1 MSNTPEL
8 YALLVGVDRYDPRS
22 RVPNLRG
29 CVNDVEAMAELLQ
42 RKYGLAAANLRKLTN
57 EAATHQAIKLAFRH
71 HLIKQA
77 KAWAEAG
84 SSGAPPAFVFHYSG
98 HGSQARDETGT
109 EPDGMDETLVAHD
122 SRLPGIYDIKDW
134 ELGQLITELNQ
145 YSDNV
150 TIILDCCHSGSGTR
164 NLTDPTVARVR
175 RCLPDLRPQPLESQR
190 PASLGRQRGLS
201 TSNWEVGG
209 KHVLLAGCR
218 DKEESNEYGLAAGN
232 QRTWR
237 GAMSYFLQRELEEL
251 PPGSSLTYRE
261 LHERI
266 RYQVNSAYPN
276 QMPQCEGDRD
286 RELFGG
292 LRPQRDAFFT
302 VIDKREGFIWID
314 GGIAHGLRAGTLL
327 HVYPKATRTLVTAGT
342 PLARLQV
349 DEEGAVQSGC
359 TVIDGD
365 AGVVEVQSRCVL
377 HQISYGNL
385 QRKVVLAIP
394 DPPLADAVHRRLGAQ
409 TDNNLT
415 DISTYLQVVESAGD
429 FHVVLHNDQLEIQ
442 DASGKLLVAPL
453 AKNNLDELATDLAHL
468 ARYRNALELRNNAPH
483 TELAGAIQLTLK
495 ELAFDPI
502 TQKPVA
508 KELPRTPGGELINVV
523 DTRIVFEVTNHS
535 AQNLYF
541 ALLGFSPDWSI
552 YQLYPAVGGAHEAL
566 KAGQTLAIGL
576 SNRRNEQWRVEL
588 PKGMV
593 EGRDIFKVIATVQ
606 DTSFEILTQ
615 GALKSPFDRSRA
627 VPTADR
633 PASALDQI
641 LQSAMT
647 GQQTRAYGPP
657 PATVEDEWTTA
668 ELEVTTVESAQQMT
682 KPLRG
687 GARTLLPAFAL
698 AVEPPPGFDGQ
709 VRMMTAKQSTRAA
722 NHTLDLQMPP
732 GLAPYPDRFAPVLFA
747 ATRAAE
753 PAGVFVEIEADDAA
767 RKLVTPTTPLKL
779 HLTAPVEERAPLFA
793 VAFDGSFYYP
803 VGRSS
808 TAEQQTIAVEWLPE
822 SDPEEVQPLRSTRG
836 VGRVLKLYLYK
847 LVGHQEASLGLH
859 QVRFVPRSEV
869 GQQQPAPDETVREVA
884 EGLLYYS
891 AVDPG
896 QFQPKA
902 RVAVGVHGFSAESKE
917 QAVWLCRVP
926 AQQGCPYDHVLTFDY
941 ESFNT
946 GISENG
952 QKLANALRAA
962 KLHQVPGL
970 QLDLFAHSMGT
981 VITRCM
987 VELWGGDAFVSRCF
1001 LAGPPNG
1008 GTRLAE
1014 IKKFIPWVTT
1024 LAVNGVATWTP
1035 TVISAWVLENVA
1047 EAAIGVE
1054 DLRPSS
1060 SILADLNSS
1069 TKPVTVPYFILAGR
1083 NDKPLHL
1090 DATAWQ
1096 RLKHKVLLGVDIG
1109 LDALFGEQNDLVIG
1123 LQSMLGVRNGQYPAH
1138 LLQRQEV
1145 DCTHFEYFTD
1155 AAAQAHLLTWLQA
1168 GQ

>member
-8 YALLVGVDRYDPRS
+8 YALLVGIDRYDSRS
-22 RVPNLRG
+22 RVPHLRG

-42 RKYGLAAANLRKLTN
+42 RKYGLAAANMRKLTN

-84 SSGAPPAFVFHYSG
+84 RNGAPPAFVFHYSG

-109 EPDGMDETLVAHD
+109 EPDGMDETLVAYD

-164 NLTDPTVARVR
+164 NMTDPAVASVR
-175 RCLPDLRPQPLESQR
+175 RCLPDLRPQPPENQR
-190 PASLGRQRGLS
+190 PASVGMQRGLS
-201 TSNWEVGG
+201 TSNWEMGG

-218 DKEESNEYGLAAGN
+218 DKEESNEYGLAIGN

-237 GAMSYFLQRELEEL
+237 GAMTYFLQRELEEL
-251 PPGSSLTYRE
+251 PPASTLTYRE

-266 RYQVNSAYPN
+266 RYQVNSTYPN

-292 LRPQRDAFFT
+292 LRPQRDAFFS
-302 VIDKREGFIWID
+302 VIDKREGYFWID
-314 GGIAHGLRAGTLL
+314 GGIAHGLQAGTLL
-327 HVYPKATRTLVTAGT
+327 NVYPKETRTLAAAGA
-342 PLARLQV
+342 PVARLQV
-349 DEEGAVQSGC
+349 DEEGAIQSGC
-359 TVIDGD
+359 IVVSGD
-365 AGVVEVQSRCVL
+365 EGAVDVQARCVL
-377 HQISYGNL
+377 HQISYGNM
-385 QRKVVLAIP
+385 QRKVSLAIAEP
-394 DPPLADAVHRRLGAQ
+394 QLADAIRQRLGGQ
-409 TDNNLT
+409 TDKNLT
-415 DISTYLQVVESAGD
+415 DVSTYLQLVESAGD
-429 FHVVLHNDQLEIQ
+429 FRVVLHQDQLEIQ

-453 AKNNLDELATDLAHL
+453 DKNSLDELAADLAHL
-468 ARYRNALELRNNAPH
+468 ARYRNALELRNSAPH
-483 TELAGAIQLTLK
+483 TELAGAIQLTMK
-495 ELAFDPI
+495 ELAFDAV

-508 KELPRTPGGELINVV
+508 KELPRTPGGELITVV

-535 AQNLYF
+535 DQNLYF

-552 YQLYPAVGGAHEAL
+552 YQLYPTVGGAHEAL
-566 KAGQTLAIGL
+566 KAGQTLSIGL

-588 PKGMV
+588 PKGMI
-593 EGRDIFKVIATVQ
+593 EGRDLFKVIATVQ

-627 VPTADR
+627 VPSGDR
-633 PASALDQI
+633 PVSALDQI
-641 LQSAMT
+641 LQSVMK

-668 ELEVTTVESAQQMT
+668 ELEVTTVESPQQMT

-698 AVEPPPGFDGQ
+698 AVEPPAGFTGQ

-747 ATRAAE
+747 ATRATDA
-753 PAGVFVEIEADDAA
+753 AGVFVEIEADDEA

-779 HLTAPVEERAPLFA
+779 HLTTPVEERTPMFA

-808 TAEQQTIAVEWLPE
+808 MEQQTIEVEWLPE
-822 SDPEEVQPLRSTRG
+822 SDPEEVEPLRSTRG

-847 LVGHQEASLGLH
+847 LVGQQEASLGLH
-859 QVRFVPRSEV
+859 EVRFVPHSEV
-869 GQQQPAPDETVREVA
+869 GEQQPAPGESVRTVP
-884 EGLLYYS
+884 EGLLYYRV
-891 AVDPG
+891 VDPS
-896 QFQPKA
+896 QFRPDE

-926 AQQGCPYDHVLTFDY
+926 TQQGRPYDHVLTFDY

-946 GISENG
+946 SISENG

-962 KLHQVPGL
+962 TLHEVPGL

-981 VITRCM
+981 IITRCA

-1001 LAGPPNG
+1001 LAGPPNA

-1014 IKKFIPWVTT
+1014 VKRFIPWVTT
-1024 LAVNGVATWTP
+1024 LAVNGVVSWAP
-1035 TVISAWVLENVA
+1035 AAISAWLLENVA
-1047 EAAIGVE
+1047 QAATGVD

-1060 SILADLNSS
+1060 AILADLNNS
-1069 TKPVTVPYFILAGR
+1069 TKPVTVPYFILAGH
-1083 NDKPLHL
+1083 NDKPLHM

-1096 RLKHKVLLGVDIG
+1096 RLKHKVLLGVDVG

-1123 LQSMLGVRNGQYPAH
+1123 LHSMLHVRNGHYPAH
-1138 LLQRQEV
+1138 LLKSKEL

-1155 AAAQAHLLTWLQA
+1155 QAAQAQLLTWL
-1168 GQ
+1168 